1 MAALKYWVWL
11 QTLGGV
17 STQMKL
23 ALLEHFSSPEE
34 VYFGDEDLFFQVE
47 GISHEQIPPLMNKS
61 MANAEQALSDCAKE
75 GIFLITM
82 DDALY
87 PDRLRN
93 IYDPPIL
100 LYGKGKMPLFDEEVA
115 LAMVGTRKCTPYGV
129 RVAEEM
135 GYSLAKHG
143 AMVVSGMAKG
153 VDAAALRGVI
163 RGGGFP
169 VAVLGG
175 GVDVIYPAE
184 NRDLYKDLAAT
195 GVLLSEYPPQTEPEA
210 WHFPVRN
217 RILSGLS
224 LGTVVVEAPK
234 DRSGALITAH
244 AAAEQGKDVFAVP
257 GPIDAPMSRGCL
269 QLIREGA
276 ILVSSAWDILEE
288 YTSRYPHKIRQ
299 NNTDLPPLPAGDPE
313 TEILTTPL
321 KAKPEEE
328 QPRRP
333 VLDLSDCTLSAEQML
348 ILRQISTEEPA
359 LSDEIAE
366 KAGLTIHRALSA
378 LTLLEISGYIVKS
391 GARSFLRTVD
401 IKEGI
406 EDSK

>member
-11 QTLGGV
+11 QTLHGV
-17 STQMKL
+17 SDPLKL

-34 VYFGDEDLFFQVE
+34 VYFADEEAYLRVE
-47 GISHEQIPPLMNKS
+47 GITKQNVLPLLGKS
-61 MANAEQALSDCAKE
+61 MAVAEKVLSDCARAK
-75 GIFLITM
+75 IFIITM

-115 LAMVGTRKCTPYGV
+115 LAMVGTRRCTPYGV

-135 GYSLAKHG
+135 GYGLARQG
-143 AMVVSGMAKG
+143 AVVVSGLARG
-153 VDAAALRGVI
+153 VDAAALRGAI

-175 GVDVIYPAE
+175 GADVIYPAE
-184 NRDLYKDLAAT
+184 NRSLYEDIAAT
-195 GVLLSEYPPQTEPEA
+195 GVLLTEYPPHTEPEG
-210 WHFPVRN
+210 WHFPIRN
-217 RILSGLS
+217 RILSGLC
-224 LGTVVVEAPK
+224 LGTVVVEAPRE
-234 DRSGALITAH
+234 RSGALITAH

-257 GPIDAPMSRGCL
+257 GPIDAPMSQGCL

-276 ILVSSAWDILEE
+276 TLVGSAWDVLEE
-288 YTSRYPHKIRQ
+288 YAPRYPHKIRQ
-299 NNTDLPPLPAGDPE
+299 NEAQLPLMPAGAPE
-313 TEILTTPL
+313 TEKPV
-321 KAKPEEE
+321 KSAVEEPEEKP
-328 QPRRP
+328 PRP
-333 VLDLSDCTLSAEQML
+333 ILDISDCGLDEEQL
-348 ILRQISTEEPA
+348 LLLRQISPETPS
-359 LSDEIAE
+359 LSDDIAE
-366 KAGLTIHRALSA
+366 RAGLSIHRALSA